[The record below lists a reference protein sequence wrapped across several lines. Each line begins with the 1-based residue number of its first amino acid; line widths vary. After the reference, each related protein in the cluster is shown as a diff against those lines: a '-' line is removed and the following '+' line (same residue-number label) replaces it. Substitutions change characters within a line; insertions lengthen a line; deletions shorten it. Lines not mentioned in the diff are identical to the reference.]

1 MVMVWFLFTKILT
14 MITIQQLQELKE
26 IEDYN
31 PLEKAIH
38 TICIVDKKNIDE
50 VEQMW
55 VSTLFA
61 RFNEI
66 VKEIE
71 PRENL
76 KFSFKIKGRRFKMIP
91 NATEMQGQHFIS
103 LQQYSGDEIVN
114 NLHKIMAMLTTEV
127 NIFGRPKKIKN
138 VAKHFEEVSELFLQ
152 LPFDIANTY
161 SLFFSQL
168 YPKLLESTQDFLM
181 AKVKEME
188 LEAIQFKAGL
198 KS

>member
-1 MVMVWFLFTKILT
+1 MVMVWFLFTKILI

-26 IEDYN
+26 IEDYS

-50 VEQMW
+50 VENMM
-55 VSTLFA
+55 VYELFE
-61 RFNEI
+61 RFNTI

-103 LQQYSGDEIVN
+103 LQQYSGDEIIN

-127 NIFGRPKKIKN
+127 NIFGKPKKIKN
-138 VAKHFEEVSELFLQ
+138 VAKHFDEVSKLFLQ
-152 LPFDIANTY
+152 LPYDIANTY
-161 SLFFSQL
+161 SLFFSIL
-168 YPKLLESTQDFLM
+168 YPKLLETTQTFLM
-181 AKVKEME
+181 EKVKEME
-188 LEAIQFKAGL
+188 QEAIQFKAGL

>member
-1 MVMVWFLFTKILT
+1 

-38 TICIVDKKNIDE
+38 TICIVDKKNIDK
-50 VEQMW
+50 VESMM
-55 VSTLFA
+55 VYELFA
-61 RFNEI
+61 RFNTI

-76 KFSFKIKGRRFKMIP
+76 KFTFKLKGRRFKMIP

-138 VAKHFEEVSELFLQ
+138 IAKHFEDVSELFLQ

-168 YPKLLESTQDFLM
+168 YPKLLESTQDFLI

-188 LEAIQFKAGL
+188 HEAIQFKAGL